1 MASVLILFKEN
12 KSIIIGVVIGGLT
25 NQQFFIMSGHSKWAT
40 IKRKKAVTDQKRGS
54 LFTKLVKE
62 ITIAAKMGGGD
73 PAGNPRLRLAIDTA
87 RDNSMPMDNIQ
98 RAIKKGTGELE
109 GVIWDEIT
117 YEGYGPAGIALIIE
131 TATDNRNRTVADL
144 RHIMSRNNGS
154 LGEGGSVAWM
164 FQRKGTLD
172 VLKSL
177 ASEDLLM
184 ETLLDAGLEDLSGD
198 SDDYFT
204 VTTDIKELQ
213 TAKQALDT
221 AKIAYENA
229 RIDLV
234 PENYIE
240 LEAED
245 ARKVIKL
252 IDALES
258 NDDVQSVYSNME
270 ISESAMDSLNE

>member
-1 MASVLILFKEN
+1 
-12 KSIIIGVVIGGLT
+12 
-25 NQQFFIMSGHSKWAT
+25 MSGHSKWAT

-73 PAGNPRLRLAIDTA
+73 PSGNPRLRLAIDTA

-98 RAIKKGTGELE
+98 RAVKKGTGELE

-131 TATDNRNRTVADL
+131 TATDNRNRTVADI

-154 LGEGGSVAWM
+154 LGESGSVSWM
-164 FQRKGTLD
+164 FHRKGTLD
-172 VLKSL
+172 VPKSA
-177 ASEDLLM
+177 ASEDQLM
-184 ETLLDAGLEDLSGD
+184 ELLLDAGLEDLS
-198 SDDYFT
+198 SDDENYFT
-204 VTTDIKELQ
+204 VVTDVKNLESV
-213 TAKQALDT
+213 KKVLDG
-221 AKIAYENA
+221 AAIAYENA
-229 RIDLV
+229 KIDLI

-240 LEAED
+240 LEADD

-252 IDALES
+252 IDAFEN
-258 NDDVQSVYSNME
+258 NDDVQAVYTNME
-270 ISESAMDSLNE
+270 ISESAMSSLNE

>member
-1 MASVLILFKEN
+1 
-12 KSIIIGVVIGGLT
+12 
-25 NQQFFIMSGHSKWAT
+25 MSGHSKWAT

-62 ITIAAKMGGGD
+62 ITISARMGGGD
-73 PAGNPRLRLAIDTA
+73 PTGNPRLRLAVDTA
-87 RDNSMPMDNIQ
+87 RDNSMPMDNIS

-109 GVIWDEIT
+109 GVTYDEIT

-131 TATDNRNRTVADL
+131 TATDNRNRTVADI

-154 LGEGGSVAWM
+154 LGESGSVGWM
-164 FQRKGTLD
+164 FHRKGTLD
-172 VLKSL
+172 VPVS
-177 ASEDLLM
+177 AAGEDRLM
-184 ETLLDAGLEDLSGD
+184 EVLLDAGLEDLN
-198 SDDYFT
+198 SDDENYFT
-204 VTTDIKELQ
+204 VITDIKDLENV
-213 TAKQALDT
+213 KKALDDS
-221 AKIAYENA
+221 KISYENA
-229 RIDLV
+229 KIDLI

-258 NDDVQSVYSNME
+258 NDDVQGVYSNMD
-270 ISESAMDSLNE
+270 ISESAMSSLND

>member
-1 MASVLILFKEN
+1 LILFKEN
-12 KSIIIGVVIGGLT
+12 KSIIIGRGIGELT

-40 IKRKKAVTDQKRGS
+40 IKRKKAATDQKRGS

-62 ITIAAKMGGGD
+62 STISAKMGGGD

-98 RAIKKGTGELE
+98 RAIKKGAGELE

-154 LGEGGSVAWM
+154 LGESGSVGWM
-164 FQRKGTLD
+164 FQRKGSLD

-184 ETLLDAGLEDLSGD
+184 ETLLDAGLEDLSGE

-204 VTTDIKELQ
+204 VTTDIRELE
-213 TAKQALDT
+213 TAKQALD
-221 AKIAYENA
+221 AAGIAYENA
-229 RIDLV
+229 KIDLL

-240 LEAED
+240 LEADD

-258 NDDVQSVYSNME
+258 NDDVQAVYSNME

>member
-1 MASVLILFKEN
+1 MASDLVLFKEN
-12 KSIIIGVVIGGLT
+12 KSIIIGEGIGGLI

-40 IKRKKAVTDQKRGS
+40 IKRKKAATDQKRGS

-62 ITIAAKMGGGD
+62 ITISAKMGGGD
-73 PAGNPRLRLAIDTA
+73 PSGNPRLRLAIDTA

-154 LGEGGSVAWM
+154 LGESGSVGWM
-164 FQRKGTLD
+164 FQRKGSLE
-172 VLKSL
+172 VLKSV

-184 ETLLDAGLEDLSGD
+184 EMLLDAGLEDLSGE

-204 VTTDIKELQ
+204 VTTDIKELE
-213 TAKQALDT
+213 TAKQALD
-221 AKIAYENA
+221 AAGIAYENA
-229 RIDLV
+229 RIDLL

-258 NDDVQSVYSNME
+258 NDDVQAVYSNME

>member
-1 MASVLILFKEN
+1 
-12 KSIIIGVVIGGLT
+12 
-25 NQQFFIMSGHSKWAT
+25 MSGHSKWAT

-73 PAGNPRLRLAIDTA
+73 PSGNPRLRLAIDTA

-98 RAIKKGTGELE
+98 RAVKKGTGELE

-131 TATDNRNRTVADL
+131 TATDNRNRTVADI

-154 LGEGGSVAWM
+154 LGESGSVAWM

-172 VLKSL
+172 ILKSA
-177 ASEDLLM
+177 ASEDQLM
-184 ETLLDAGLEDLSGD
+184 EILLDAGLEDLG
-198 SDDYFT
+198 SDDDNYLT
-204 VTTDIKELQ
+204 VITDFKDLERV
-213 TAKQALDT
+213 KKVLDD
-221 AKIAYENA
+221 AAIAYENA
-229 RIDLV
+229 KIDLI

-252 IDALES
+252 IDALEN
-258 NDDVQSVYSNME
+258 NDDIQAVYTNME
-270 ISESAMDSLNE
+270 ISESAMSSLND

>member
-1 MASVLILFKEN
+1 
-12 KSIIIGVVIGGLT
+12 
-25 NQQFFIMSGHSKWAT
+25 MSGHSKWAT

-62 ITIAAKMGGGD
+62 ITISARMGGGD
-73 PAGNPRLRLAIDTA
+73 PTGNPRLRLAVDTA
-87 RDNSMPMDNIQ
+87 RDNSMPMDNIS

-109 GVIWDEIT
+109 GVTYDEIT

-131 TATDNRNRTVADL
+131 TATDNRNRTVADI

-154 LGEGGSVAWM
+154 LGESGSVGWM
-164 FQRKGTLD
+164 FHRKGTLD
-172 VLKSL
+172 VPVS
-177 ASEDLLM
+177 AAGEDRLM
-184 ETLLDAGLEDLSGD
+184 EILLDAGLEDLN
-198 SDDYFT
+198 SDDENYFT
-204 VTTDIKELQ
+204 VITDIKDLENV
-213 TAKQALDT
+213 KKALDDS
-221 AKIAYENA
+221 KISYENA
-229 RIDLV
+229 KIDLI

-258 NDDVQSVYSNME
+258 NDDVQGVYSNMD
-270 ISESAMDSLNE
+270 ISESAMSSLNE

>member
-1 MASVLILFKEN
+1 
-12 KSIIIGVVIGGLT
+12 
-25 NQQFFIMSGHSKWAT
+25 MSGHSKWAT

-62 ITIAAKMGGGD
+62 ITISAKMGGGD
-73 PAGNPRLRLAIDTA
+73 PSGNPRLRLAIDTA

-98 RAIKKGTGELE
+98 RAVKKGTGELE

-131 TATDNRNRTVADL
+131 TATDNRNRTVADI

-154 LGEGGSVAWM
+154 LGESNSVGWM

-172 VLKSL
+172 VSKLV
-177 ASEDLLM
+177 ASEDQLM
-184 ETLLDAGLEDLSGD
+184 ELLLDAGLEDLNGD
-198 SDDYFT
+198 DESYFT
-204 VTTDIKELQ
+204 LITDIKDLEI
-213 TAKQALDT
+213 AKKALEK
-221 AKIAYENA
+221 AGIAYENA
-229 RIDLV
+229 KIDLV

-240 LEAED
+240 LEADD

-252 IDALES
+252 IEALE
-258 NDDVQSVYSNME
+258 NIDDVQAVYSNME
-270 ISESAMDSLNE
+270 ISESAMNSLNE